1 VICTRVRKRIR
12 NDIAGEGEQ
21 RKCGEKPQK
30 QAALESAHR
39 EKRVTE

>member
-1 VICTRVRKRIR
+1 VICTRVRERIG

-30 QAALESAHR
+30 
-39 EKRVTE
+39 